1 MLSDARILLSK
12 KSDFF
17 PREII
22 EQFVGFLMR
31 QKHPIFL
38 LLRGQSILT
47 ASHEFL
53 VFRSFLE
60 KRWSSRTTVPTL
72 RAAINPIEVQV

>member
-1 MLSDARILLSK
+1 MFSDARILLSE

-17 PREII
+17 PSEII

-38 LLRGQSILT
+38 LLRGQS
-47 ASHEFL
+47 
-53 VFRSFLE
+53 
-60 KRWSSRTTVPTL
+60 
-72 RAAINPIEVQV
+72 